1 MLGTLGSERGKCKT
15 VDIGKEDT
23 IGSIIIV
30 VIVMVIIIIIIVIIV
45 VVIMSPL
52 PPL

>member
-1 MLGTLGSERGKCKT
+1 MLGTLGSERGKCKI

-23 IGSIIIV
+23 IGFIIIV
-30 VIVMVIIIIIIVIIV
+30 VIVLVIIIVIIV
-45 VVIMSPL
+45 IIIVIIMSPL